1 MVNRHRRRVLAITVA
16 SPLTQ
21 NIYDRIGAE
30 VISGYFDV
38 VIIDCLEWVRQY
50 DQKPAYIEMQSENIY
65 RVDSESA
72 FREVFRR
79 TLPSFILDFV
89 GRGEFTRKIQETCRE
104 FNALYIT
111 HLLTPFPNPIS
122 QKTLWRSFLSEP
134 AATLNKVFRYI
145 LRQFLE
151 DRPLPPDIA
160 LLAGSES
167 SNAWTETA
175 KNKIF
180 TATPG
185 YFELNRIQKSAVGNK
200 IGIPGVPKEE
210 YILFIDDCLAM
221 SFDFVLGAHKPIV
234 EPGEYF
240 PVLKQFFSRLESRFK
255 MPVVVAAHP
264 NGKEF
269 RGYKEYFGERT
280 VLFDATAE
288 LSLGCH
294 FAMTHYSSA
303 ITYPVLLRKP
313 ILLLN
318 SRQLKKKPQ
327 GIAINYI
334 AGLLQCPQVAIDE
347 DLDNRELARFDVSS
361 VNESCYKAYQ
371 EKYITNAVPND
382 NNPFEPLLNY
392 LTSLSENT

>member
-1 MVNRHRRRVLAITVA
+1 
-16 SPLTQ
+16 LTQ

-30 VISGYFDV
+30 IISGYFDV
-38 VIIDCLEWVRQY
+38 VIIDCLEWIRQY
-50 DQKPAYIEMQSENIY
+50 DQKPAYNEMQSENIHK
-65 RVDSESA
+65 VDSESA

-79 TLPSFILDFV
+79 TLPSFVLDFV

-122 QKTLWRSFLSEP
+122 QKNFRRSFISEP
-134 AATLNKVFRYI
+134 VATLNKVFRYI
-145 LRQFLE
+145 LRQFFE

-185 YFELNRIQKSAVGNK
+185 YFELNRIQKSIEDNK
-200 IGIPGVPKEE
+200 ITIPGVPKSE

-234 EPGEYF
+234 EPSEYF
-240 PVLKQFFSRLESRFK
+240 PVLRQFFSRLESRFK
-255 MPVVVAAHP
+255 MPVVIAAHP

-269 RGYKEYFGERT
+269 HGYKDYFGERM

-288 LSLGCH
+288 LSLNCL

-318 SRQLKKKPQ
+318 SRKLKKQAQ

-334 AGLLQCPQVAIDE
+334 AALLQCPQVSIDE
-347 DLDNRELARFDVSS
+347 DLDSLELARLDASS
-361 VNESCYKAYQ
+361 VSESCYKAYQ
-371 EKYITNAVPND
+371 EKYITNAVPMD
-382 NNPFEPLLNY
+382 NNPFEPLLKY
-392 LTSLSENT
+392 LTSLPVKT

>member
-1 MVNRHRRRVLAITVA
+1 MVNRPRRQVLVITVA

-30 VISGYFDV
+30 IISKYFDV
-38 VIIDCLEWVRQY
+38 VIIDCIEWVRQY
-50 DQKPAYIEMQSENIY
+50 DQKPAYIEMQSENIHQ
-65 RVDSESA
+65 VDSESA

-79 TLPSFILDFV
+79 TLPSFVLDFV
-89 GRGEFTRKIQETCRE
+89 GRGKFTRKIQETCRE
-104 FNALYIT
+104 YNALYIT
-111 HLLTPFPNPIS
+111 NLLTPFPNPIS
-122 QKTLWRSFLSEP
+122 KKSLWRSFHAEP
-134 AATLNKVFRYI
+134 AATLNKVFRYV
-145 LRQFLE
+145 LRQFVE

-180 TATPG
+180 TATPN
-185 YFELNRIQKSAVGNK
+185 YFELNRIQKTAVVNK
-200 IGIPGVPKEE
+200 IKIPGVPTEG
-210 YILFIDDCLAM
+210 YILYIDDCLAM
-221 SFDFVLGAHKPIV
+221 SFDFVLGAQKPIV
-234 EPGEYF
+234 EPSEYF
-240 PVLKQFFSRLESRFK
+240 PVLRQFFSRLESRCK

-269 RGYKEYFGERT
+269 HGYKDYFGERA
-280 VLFDATAE
+280 VFFDATAE
-288 LSLGCH
+288 LSLNCH

-318 SRQLKKKPQ
+318 SKQLRKQPQ
-327 GIAINYI
+327 GNTLNYI

-347 DLDNRELARFDVSS
+347 DLDSLELVRLDASS
-361 VNESCYKAYQ
+361 VSESCYNAYQ
-371 EKYITNAVPND
+371 EKYITNTVPMD
-382 NNPFEPLLNY
+382 NNPLEPLLKY
-392 LTSLSENT
+392 LTSLSVKT